1 MADGQS
7 PGQSDSP
14 DPSDQGSDPTEP
26 PDPSDQGSDAFGS
39 APPSDVSEQG
49 AGTARSARSSGQA
62 AGESGAGRV
71 DPATEPGDE
80 SRGMTAPEAGDGG
93 SLLDRIV
100 ADFEEDSRDPP
111 TWRDTG
117 LSTENRDRMELYYRR
132 LSVLALV
139 LGLFVL
145 AFGLGRGVRLAAD
158 AIVGLGP
165 PGTASRLLYGVL
177 GLQFLGFGVGAVLVL
192 TRRERPL
199 SYLRI
204 GPFDVWTV
212 FYGTAV
218 GLGLMLVTVG
228 ATVLARTVETG
239 PTAAASLPTDPMYY
253 VVLLVAS
260 TLVVAP
266 MEEVFFRGIVQRRL
280 EDVSHPAVA
289 ITVASLLFMT
299 VHVTITY
306 GSTGELISVGLFFG
320 AGVVLGASYYLRRNL
335 FVPVVGHAVFN
346 GVQIVVQIVEIV

>member
-158 AIVGLGP
+158 AI
-165 PGTASRLLYGVL
+165 
-177 GLQFLGFGVGAVLVL
+177 
-192 TRRERPL
+192 
-199 SYLRI
+199 I

-212 FYGTAV
+212 FYGAAV

>member
-1 MADGQS
+1 
-7 PGQSDSP
+7 
-14 DPSDQGSDPTEP
+14 
-26 PDPSDQGSDAFGS
+26 
-39 APPSDVSEQG
+39 
-49 AGTARSARSSGQA
+49 
-62 AGESGAGRV
+62 
-71 DPATEPGDE
+71 
-80 SRGMTAPEAGDGG
+80 
-93 SLLDRIV
+93 
-100 ADFEEDSRDPP
+100 
-111 TWRDTG
+111 
-117 LSTENRDRMELYYRR
+117 MELYYRR

-177 GLQFLGFGVGAVLVL
+177 GLQFLGFGVGAMLVL

-212 FYGTAV
+212 FYGAAV

-335 FVPVVGHAVFN
+335 LVPVVGHAVFN
-346 GVQIVVQIVEIV
+346 GVQIVVQIVEII